1 MSVADVLSAVSI
13 ALQTQTIKSHYKPS
27 LSKVMP
33 ARLSRLGWGSYRLMG
48 ACQTLFY

>member
-1 MSVADVLSAVSI
+1 MSEADVLSAVSI
-13 ALQTQTIKSHYKPS
+13 ALQPQMIKSHCKPS

-33 ARLSRLGWGSYRLMG
+33 TDLSCLGWGSYRLMG